1 MTMPPKMA
9 PGEGG
14 ACDREAAPRVA
25 EGVLGV
31 GAVVGFG
38 ATVDSAG
45 DVVAWFERGRG
56 ADCFH
61 SADDSSPRIFRW
73 AVASTV
79 GMGVR
84 GSKILPYLWRILMVL
99 GFIYAKLCRRGSGE
113 AGRSGGDE
121 APAGGC

>member
-1 MTMPPKMA
+1 MA

-38 ATVDSAG
+38 AAVDLAG

-61 SADDSSPRIFRW
+61 GADDSSPRIFRW
-73 AVASTV
+73 VWGYVEATSHLIFGGSSWYWDLYMPNSAGAALVRPAALTRTRTQSEDV
-79 GMGVR
+79 GVG
-84 GSKILPYLWRILMVL
+84 L
-99 GFIYAKLCRRGSGE
+99 G
-113 AGRSGGDE
+113 
-121 APAGGC
+121 